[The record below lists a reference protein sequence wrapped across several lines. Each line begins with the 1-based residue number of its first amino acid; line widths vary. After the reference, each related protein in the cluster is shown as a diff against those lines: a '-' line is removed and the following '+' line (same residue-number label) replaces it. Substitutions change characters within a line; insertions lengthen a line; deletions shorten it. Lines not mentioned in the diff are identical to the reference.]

1 MSEQAR
7 KRDVP
12 VAGARYLREPV
23 PLHFPSEET
32 VPESKRHLILRTALF
47 QTLWL
52 AFEGRFALGSDQFVY
67 WNARDPGLRLAPDVF
82 VCTSAR
88 DSVFDSWKTW
98 ERGAPDLAV
107 EIVSDSDSSD
117 AEWERKLAR
126 YLEAGIQELVRFDP
140 DEAAGRRLRV
150 WDRIEGD
157 LVERSVDDDRTA
169 CQALGLHWV
178 VMEDAEL
185 GSALRVARDPDAK
198 ELLPTPDEDRSKQ
211 ARGRAEAEQRV
222 AELEEKL
229 RELTAKQKG

>member
-12 VAGARYLREPV
+12 AAGARYLRKPV

-32 VPESKRHLILRTALF
+32 VPESKRHMILRTALY

-52 AFEGRFALGSDQFVY
+52 AFDGRFALGSDQFVY

-98 ERGAPDLAV
+98 ERGAPELAV
-107 EIVSDSDSSD
+107 EIVSESD
-117 AEWERKLAR
+117 ASATEWERKLTR

-140 DEAAGRRLRV
+140 DEQPGRRLRV

-157 LVERSVDDDRTA
+157 LVEREVHDDRTG
-169 CQALGLHWV
+169 CESLGLLWV
-178 VMEDAEL
+178 VTDHEEL
-185 GSALRVARDPDAK
+185 GASLRIARDPAGR
-198 ELLPTPDEDRSKQ
+198 ELLPTPDEDRAKQ
-211 ARGRAEAEQRV
+211 AARV
-222 AELEEKL
+222 AELEAKL
-229 RELTAKQKG
+229 RDLTAK